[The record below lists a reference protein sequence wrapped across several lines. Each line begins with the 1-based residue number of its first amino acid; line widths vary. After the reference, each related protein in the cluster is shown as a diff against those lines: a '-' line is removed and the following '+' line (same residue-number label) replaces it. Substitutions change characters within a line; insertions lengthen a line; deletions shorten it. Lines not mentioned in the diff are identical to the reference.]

1 MKMLLNLFEAGGEA
15 AGTAAGNAEQGEGK
29 ASEAA
34 AAESGLQAE
43 EAETKDN
50 ETEPQ
55 ETQTKVTSDA
65 RKQREAEFNKLITGE
80 YKDLYNE
87 SVNRIMRG
95 RAKELDG
102 LKTANQKMN
111 NVLGILSEKYGTDDP
126 DRLYKAISEDNTFFE
141 EAAMKAGLTVEQ
153 YKEMQR
159 IKRENEN
166 FRRAQQIQERER
178 RKSQIIGQWKQ
189 EADSLK
195 NIYPSFNFD
204 TEAANP
210 QFTRLLGA
218 GVGVKAAYETIH
230 MDEIMSGAMAYTA
243 DTVTKKVTNNIRARG
258 ARPIENGAQSGAAAA
273 VKTDVSK
280 LTKEERANLV
290 KRALSGETISL

>member
-55 ETQTKVTSDA
+55 TKITSDA

-102 LKTANQKMN
+102 LKMANQKMN
-111 NVLGILSEKYGTDDP
+111 NVIGVLSEKYGTDDP

-166 FRRAQQIQERER
+166 FRKAQQIQERER

-258 ARPIENGAQSGAAAA
+258 TRPIENGAQSGAAAA